1 MELRAMSRLN
11 CREPLFC
18 HFNPSAVE
26 MERPTKKEE
35 KTHPIK
41 RTPKNGGRSTA
52 LDEPIVNKT
61 ESVLEMAQRL

>member
-1 MELRAMSRLN
+1 MSRLN

-35 KTHPIK
+35 KIHPMK
-41 RTPKNGGRSTA
+41 RTQKNGGKSTR
-52 LDEPIVNKT
+52 LDEPIVSKM
-61 ESVLEMAQRL
+61 ESVLEMARRL